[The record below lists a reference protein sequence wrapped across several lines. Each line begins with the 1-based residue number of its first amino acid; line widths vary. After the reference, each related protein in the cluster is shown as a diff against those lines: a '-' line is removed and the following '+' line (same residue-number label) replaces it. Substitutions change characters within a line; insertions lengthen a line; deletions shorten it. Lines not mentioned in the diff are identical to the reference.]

1 MQRALGFDH
10 RGGGAVDERVGA
22 CIHKKTLVCVF
33 LRGGE
38 IVLRRDDGVER
49 GESRAR
55 VLRDDDERVVRVP
68 PPHRGG
74 GGDGAATARQH
85 ERLRFTTGVLREVSK
100 RRGDLGEI
108 GAQPNLVEVRAED
121 AFPQRVQ
128 ANVKARGEQTQEF
141 RRGGMHAR
149 HGVDASAGASDH
161 LRGADAEREGAVA
174 RAVARAIDADL
185 FAPRRG
191 KAGRERQRSLPDQM
205 HLGVVEPERARE
217 A

>member
-1 MQRALGFDH
+1 M
-10 RGGGAVDERVGA
+10 
-22 CIHKKTLVCVF
+22 
-33 LRGGE
+33 
-38 IVLRRDDGVER
+38 
-49 GESRAR
+49 
-55 VLRDDDERVVRVP
+55 LRDDDERVVRVP
-68 PPHRGG
+68 PPHRSG

-85 ERLRFTTGVLREVSK
+85 ERLRFTTGVSREVSK
-100 RRGDLGEI
+100 RRGDLREI
-108 GAQPNLVEVRAED
+108 RAQPHVVEARAED

-128 ANVKARGEQTQEF
+128 ANVQARGEQTQEF
-141 RRGGMHAR
+141 RRGRIRAR
-149 HGVDASAGASDH
+149 HGVDASARASDH

-174 RAVARAIDADL
+174 RAVARAIDAHL